1 MQEHNATAAKILDV
15 AEHFMQT
22 RGFNDFSYR
31 DIQNEVGVKT
41 SSIHYYFPTKQDLVI
56 HLIDRYA
63 ERFTAFLNNLAQTE
77 SQGLQRIESICTV
90 YAELL
95 EEDKFCIYGMLAS
108 DKLALPEEANQK
120 VCEFF
125 TSIEAWLANAIV
137 LGQEQQVFKETIN
150 AKSAAAYL
158 LSSLEGGLLIARAKK
173 QASYLELIVSEG
185 LNRLKRQQ

>member
-1 MQEHNATAAKILDV
+1 MQEHNATAGKILDV

-63 ERFTAFLNNLAQTE
+63 ARFTDFLNNLEQTE
-77 SQGLQRIESICTV
+77 SQGLQRIESICAV
-90 YAELL
+90 YADLL
-95 EEDKFCIYGMLAS
+95 KEDKFCIYGMLAS
-108 DKLALPEEANQK
+108 DKLALPEEANKK

-125 TSIEAWLANAIV
+125 ASIEGWLAKAIV
-137 LGQEQQVFKETIN
+137 LGQEQHIFKPTIN
-150 AKSAAAYL
+150 AEPAAAYL

-173 QASYLELIVSEG
+173 QSEYLALIVSEG
-185 LNRLKRQQ
+185 LDRLKI